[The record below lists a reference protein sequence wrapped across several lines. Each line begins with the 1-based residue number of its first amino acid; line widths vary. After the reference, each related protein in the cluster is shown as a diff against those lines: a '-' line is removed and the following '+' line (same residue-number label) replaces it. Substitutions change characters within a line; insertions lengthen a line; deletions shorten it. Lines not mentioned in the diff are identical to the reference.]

1 MRDKNYAGERQLM
14 SFWELVFLLV
24 MSTGIV
30 ALSIDMMLPALPD
43 IGAELG
49 VAEANHRQYVVTS
62 FLVGFG
68 VAQLIYGPLSDA
80 WGRKPVIL
88 GALALYIAATVVCSL
103 AWSFESLLAGRFFQ
117 GMTIAAARV
126 VGTAVARDLTSGRR
140 MSQVVSVA
148 MMVFMAVP
156 IVAPSLG
163 QLLLFIVPWRG
174 IFVAL
179 LIVASVLAIWLA
191 IKLPETLP
199 EQYRR
204 KLDFEQTIAAFRETL
219 RHRQLMGYM
228 LSGAFFFGG
237 LYGMLG
243 TSEQTLAE
251 HFNLGTSWTIAFA
264 IMAGCMA
271 VTNFVNS
278 RLVMQ
283 YGQRR
288 LSQGALIGFFTISA
302 LHTALILSGI
312 DNLYLFL
319 TLLTMAMMLMG
330 LIAANFNALAMEP
343 VGHVAGTASAVYGF
357 GTGVIGAA
365 IGAAIGQ
372 LYNDSTLPLI
382 AGQTLTGLAAFV
394 IVYLTERGQMFGEG
408 TEEGE
413 SLHGVQN
420 D

>member
-1 MRDKNYAGERQLM
+1 MRDKHFAGERQLM

-30 ALSIDMMLPALPD
+30 ALSIDMMLPALPQIATD
-43 IGAELG
+43 LELAE
-49 VAEANHRQYVVTS
+49 ENHRQYVVTA

-68 VAQLIYGPLSDA
+68 FAQLIYGPLSDA

-88 GALALYIAATVVCSL
+88 GALILYIAATAICSL
-103 AWSFESLLAGRFFQ
+103 AWSFESLLAGRFLQ

-140 MSQVVSVA
+140 MAQVVSVA

-156 IVAPSLG
+156 VIAPSLG
-163 QLLLFIVPWRG
+163 QLMLFIVPWRG
-174 IFVAL
+174 IFWFL
-179 LIVASVLAIWLA
+179 LIAAGALALWLA
-191 IKLPETLP
+191 YKLPETLP
-199 EQYRR
+199 EEYRR
-204 KLDFEQTIAAFRETL
+204 ELNFGQSMALFRDTL
-219 RHRQLMGYM
+219 RHRQLVGYM

-243 TSEQTLAE
+243 SSEQLLAE
-251 HFNLGTSWTIAFA
+251 HFQLGTSWTIAFA

-271 VTNFVNS
+271 ITNFVNS
-278 RLVMQ
+278 RLVIR

-302 LHTALILSGI
+302 GHTALILIGL

-343 VGHVAGTASAVYGF
+343 VGHIAGTASAVYGF

-365 IGAAIGQ
+365 IGATIGQ
-372 LYNDSTLPLI
+372 LYNDTTLPLI
-382 AGQTLTGLAAFV
+382 AGQTLTGLAAFGV
-394 IVYLTERGQMFGEG
+394 VYLTERGELFGEG
-408 TEEGE
+408 TDDGE
-413 SLHGVQN
+413 TAHGV
-420 D
+420 